1 MRPLASILAAALLF
15 FGSEPVDAA
24 GKSGRSHKSQG
35 KKGGRRGARKRRPP
49 APPPMPS
56 RLEVVAVDPAV
67 GGVRVALL
75 GPARP
80 PETRLFVLTDER
92 GRRFVPATAECQPTS
107 PLPPSPGKESSKESS
122 KESGKPP
129 SDGPETPLVHWQ
141 CALTIAPSYRR
152 AALTGVSMEWGD
164 RIVSA
169 LPGQVRSRWAE
180 AGSTLPPIP
189 PAADTSPEP
198 ATPQPTEPGS
208 TASPG
213 SLSGS
218 GGDHHDDGTS
228 DDDDSEME

>member
-1 MRPLASILAAALLF
+1 MRALASILVAGLLLL
-15 FGSEPVDAA
+15 GSLPADAA
-24 GKSGRSHKSQG
+24 SKSGSRSHKGQGQG
-35 KKGGRRGARKRRPP
+35 KKGGRRGSRKHRPP

-56 RLEVVAVDPAV
+56 RLEVVAVDPAA

-92 GRRFVPATAECQPTS
+92 GRRFVPATADCQPTS
-107 PLPPSPGKESSKESS
+107 PLPPSSA

-129 SDGPETPLVHWQ
+129 AEGPDTPLVHWQ
-141 CALTIAPSYRR
+141 CSLTIAPLYRR

-180 AGSTLPPIP
+180 AGSTPLPVP
-189 PAADTSPEP
+189 PAADTAAEP
-198 ATPQPTEPGS
+198 ATAQPAEPGAAPS
-208 TASPG
+208 
-213 SLSGS
+213 S
-218 GGDHHDDGTS
+218 GGDQHDDGTS
-228 DDDDSEME
+228 DDEDSEME